1 MQNDKHNSKNSA
13 LFQYYIISKHT
24 FSQLQQQEIFL
35 NSTKTK
41 FQTTSYQKLPSA
53 TIPAW
58 ATMPTVPQKFLPPS
72 LTLCQTAPRRHP
84 RTTTSPKF
92 TSSSSHQRLPP
103 TPNFCYDRNYITI
116 GSLHPWFFL
125 LSRASARHQN
135 SLSVAP
141 PWHVVEPFCWTGSS
155 TGSRSW

>member
-1 MQNDKHNSKNSA
+1 MISNLNILFRSYCNKKSFSTLHKPKSKQQAVKYCLLQPSP
-13 LFQYYIISKHT
+13 LEPQC
-24 FSQLQQQEIFL
+24 QLD
-35 NSTKTK
+35 S
-41 FQTTSYQKLPSA
+41 
-53 TIPAW
+53 
-58 ATMPTVPQKFLPPS
+58 KFLPAFAH
-72 LTLCQTAPRRHP
+72 TLPTAPRRHP

-92 TSSSSHQRLPP
+92 TSPSSHKRLPP

-135 SLSVAP
+135 SLAVVP